1 MRFMRTYRHSQEEE
15 GGLDQ
20 VWNEGRVEM
29 YSQFVVNEGK
39 KKKRDLK
46 HFMDIVPN

>member
-20 VWNEGRVEM
+20 VWNEDRVKM

-39 KKKRDLK
+39 KMRDLTR
-46 HFMDIVPN
+46 FVDIVPN